1 MAQHPGI
8 GGIDG
13 RGTHQVG
20 CSLCGSAGSFEQT
33 GDVTSELRRKGLEIA
48 GRPAV

>member
-1 MAQHPGI
+1 MAQHPRV
-8 GGIDG
+8 GGFDR

-20 CSLCGSAGSFEQT
+20 CSLCRSAGSFEET
-33 GDVTSELRRKGLEIA
+33 GGVTSELGRKRLEIA